1 MKRSNGY
8 QIKSYV
14 VTFGEDGERKE
25 RILDELTREELKAI
39 GDRMNRRALRAAGY
53 KEVAIC

>member
-1 MKRSNGY
+1 MKTINGFKV
-8 QIKSYV
+8 ISFV

-25 RILDELTREELKAI
+25 RMLDEITREELKAI